1 MHINLNILQLY
12 NQAAPT
18 VKASLWFVACSVIQK
33 GLSFITVPIFTA
45 IMPEE
50 EYGYFSLFQSWLSV
64 ILIFATLNLHYQV
77 YNNGA
82 LKFQNHTN
90 EYVTSLIGLSWM
102 ASCIL
107 FLLFGL
113 FYQLWTPVT
122 GMPLHWM
129 LYMFLECTMMMPY
142 NIFLCRERMSNSYKS
157 VVIVTLLSVFSTTL
171 FGLYMV
177 STHNGSADSRLL
189 AIVICEVI
197 IGGTIFFILFPLGR
211 TLYNKIIWKYALH
224 LAIPLLPH
232 YLANVVLTS
241 LGSIMIARYC
251 GGEKLA
257 LYTVANSLGMIMQIV
272 VNSVNAAIN
281 PWIYRTMNIKNY
293 RELRKGTS
301 ILYLLMAVLT
311 VIPTLIGTAYI
322 RLFMKP
328 SYYEAAALIGIIAA
342 SSYFTYVYSILL
354 VFELYFEKTK
364 YTSTASV
371 IAAIANTVLNYYG
384 IQAWGYQAVAY
395 VTLICYML
403 LAFVHYYFLGR
414 ICKANKVSIVEIV
427 NTKLV
432 FLIGAFVCVLA
443 FIISS
448 VVGGVNF

>member
-1 MHINLNILQLY
+1 MLINFNVLQLY
-12 NQAAPT
+12 RQAAPT

-50 EYGYFSLFQSWLSV
+50 EYGYFSLFQSGLSV

-82 LKFQNHTN
+82 LKFQKHTD

-102 ASCIL
+102 ASCVL
-107 FLLFGL
+107 FLLFGI
-113 FYQLWTPVT
+113 FYRWWTPIT

-129 LYMFLECTMMMPY
+129 LYMFLDCTMMMPY
-142 NIFLCRERMSNSYKS
+142 NIFLCRERMSNRYKS
-157 VVIVTLLSVFSTTL
+157 VVIVTLLSVFSTTIL
-171 FGLYMV
+171 GLYMV
-177 STHNGSADSRLL
+177 STHSGSADSRLL

-197 IGGTIFFILFPLGR
+197 IGVFIFLILFPLGK
-211 TLYNKIIWKYALH
+211 TLYNKIIWRYALH

-241 LGSIMIARYC
+241 LGSIMIVRYC
-251 GGEKLA
+251 GSEKLA
-257 LYTVANSLGMIMQIV
+257 LYTVANNLGMIMQIV

-281 PWIYRTMNIKNY
+281 PWIYRTMHEKKY
-293 RELRKGTS
+293 FELKRGTS
-301 ILYLLMAVLT
+301 ILYLIMAILT
-311 VIPTLIGTAYI
+311 VVPTLLGTAYI
-322 RLFMKP
+322 RLFMRP
-328 SYYEAAALIGIIAA
+328 SYYEASTLIGIIAA
-342 SSYFTYVYSILL
+342 SSYFTYLYSIFL

-371 IAAIANTVLNYYG
+371 IAAFANAILNFYG

-403 LAFVHYYFLGR
+403 LSVVHYYFLNK
-414 ICKANKVSIVEIV
+414 ICKANGISISKIV

-432 FLIGAFVCVLA
+432 ALIGIFVCALA

-448 VVGGVNF
+448 FIKIISP